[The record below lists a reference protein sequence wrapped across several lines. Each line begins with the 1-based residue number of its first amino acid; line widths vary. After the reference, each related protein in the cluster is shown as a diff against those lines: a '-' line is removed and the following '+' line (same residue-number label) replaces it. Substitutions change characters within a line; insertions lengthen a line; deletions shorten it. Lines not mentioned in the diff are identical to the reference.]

1 MKYKLKVN
9 LLASWGDHLVG
20 ILIGLFLM
28 PYVLTTVGDAQ
39 YGLWLFICSFA
50 GYSGLLNLGFGET
63 VSRFVAHHHAKN
75 QITRINQIVSVIG
88 AVYLGMSVVLTGLAG
103 LLAWLAPS
111 LYDWGETSLTEIRWV
126 IFLLGANV
134 SVGMLGSVFGG
145 VIIGLQRIDLERGFR
160 TLSGIARLGM
170 TVFLL
175 QKEHALITLATIFLL
190 TTLIENIGYLA
201 VVFRQLPG
209 LRIGRRFL
217 NRETFKE
224 CFGFSMFALMENL
237 ASRLIDA
244 TDTIVIGAV
253 LGTRYIIPYF
263 VAHRLMTVIVQP
275 LQMIGAIVMP
285 RGAEL
290 GANEH
295 DENLR
300 VLVQKGLGISFLLTG
315 GFFIGAWYFGDVV
328 LETWLDRSYDESHL
342 ILMILLGAQVVA
354 TPIHV
359 LRGVLFGMG
368 HVKVPALFYFVEAIL
383 NLILTLILIKP
394 LGIVGVALGTAIPV
408 ILVELCVM
416 LPYAL
421 SLLHFRKA
429 HFFQGVVI
437 PQVLPLAA
445 LWAYSFIVAL
455 TFAISPSWLPVLLV
469 AAGGGIVLGIAWLA
483 SHRATRRWMPV

>member
-1 MKYKLKVN
+1 MKYKLKIN
-9 LLASWGDHLVG
+9 LMASWGDHLVG

-75 QITRINQIVSVIG
+75 EITRINQVVSVIG
-88 AVYLGMSVVLTGLAG
+88 SVYLGMSVVLLGLSG
-103 LLAWLAPS
+103 LLAWLAS
-111 LYDWGETSLTEIRWV
+111 FLYDWGETSVTEIRWV
-126 IFLLGANV
+126 IFLLGVNV

-145 VIIGLQRIDLERGFR
+145 VITGLQRIDLERGFR
-160 TLSGIARLGM
+160 TLSGIARLVM
-170 TVFLL
+170 TVILL

-190 TTLIENIGYLA
+190 TTLIENIGYLTI
-201 VVFRQLPG
+201 VFRQMPG
-209 LRIGRRFL
+209 LRIGRRYL
-217 NRETFKE
+217 SRETFKE

-244 TDTIVIGAV
+244 TDTIVIGAM

-290 GANEH
+290 GANEN

-300 VLVQKGLGISFLLTG
+300 ILVQKGLGISFLLTG
-315 GFFIGAWYFGDVV
+315 GFFIGAWFFGGIV
-328 LETWLDRSYDESHL
+328 LETWLNRSYEQSHL
-342 ILMILLGAQVVA
+342 ILLILLGAQVVA

-383 NLILTLILIKP
+383 NLVLTLILIKP

-421 SLLHFRKA
+421 SLLHFRKS

-445 LWAYSFIVAL
+445 LWGYSFVVAL
-455 TFAISPSWLPVLLV
+455 TFAISPSWVPVLLV
-469 AAGGGIVLGIAWLA
+469 AAGGAIVLGVTWLA
-483 SHRATRRWMPV
+483 SRRATRNWIPA